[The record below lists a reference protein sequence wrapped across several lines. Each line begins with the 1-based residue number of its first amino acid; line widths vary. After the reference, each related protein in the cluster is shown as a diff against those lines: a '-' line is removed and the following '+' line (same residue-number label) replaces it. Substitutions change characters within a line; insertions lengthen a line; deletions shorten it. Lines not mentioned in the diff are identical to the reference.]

1 MSSGNQAPELRR
13 RKKLYV
19 DPQVQGALIVRMVTY
34 WAVCLVTV
42 SLMVLCWRILTGP
55 SRALD
60 ESLREVLFDYAP
72 AVVASLALLPL
83 VILDVLRLS
92 NRFAGPLVRLRRAMR
107 ALARGEHVDPI
118 SFREGDFWL
127 EFAQEFNAVA
137 ARVERVGGTA
147 GPAGEE
153 EPEAEAIGAGTG

>member
-1 MSSGNQAPELRR
+1 
-13 RKKLYV
+13 
-19 DPQVQGALIVRMVTY
+19 LIVRMVTY

-42 SLMVLCWRILTGP
+42 SLMVLCWRIVAGP
-55 SRALD
+55 PRAFGEL
-60 ESLREVLFDYAP
+60 LGEVLFDYAP
-72 AVVASLALLPL
+72 AAVASLALLPL

-107 ALARGEHVDPI
+107 ALARGEHVEPI
-118 SFREGDFWL
+118 SFREGDFWM

-147 GPAGEE
+147 GLVGEE
-153 EPEAEAIGAGTG
+153 EPEAAAVGADE